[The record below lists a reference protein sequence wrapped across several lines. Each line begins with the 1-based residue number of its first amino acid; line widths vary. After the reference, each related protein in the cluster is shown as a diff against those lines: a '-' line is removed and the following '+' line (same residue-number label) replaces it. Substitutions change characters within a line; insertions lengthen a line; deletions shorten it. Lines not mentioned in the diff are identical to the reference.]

1 MRKTNAATGGKL
13 LGLYLHIPFC
23 VKKCAYCDFYS
34 ITDASLK
41 ADYTAALIRDIKAYG
56 ERCSGYTVDTV
67 YIGGGTPTCLGAGY
81 LSEILQAVGACF
93 AIAENAEITVECNP
107 ESTDQ
112 AVLEAMHKHGVN
124 RLSFGV
130 QAAHDTELKRIGRIH
145 DFAQAQAAVELARQC
160 GFTNI
165 SLDLMYGLPDQTQ
178 AQFLDSVTQCL
189 TLNPQHFVVLR
200 DSNWSLQHRWDVKI
214 RFCRMTTR
222 RQIPILP
229 CADCSA
235 GTASST
241 MKYQIS
247 QNRVFVPGIISNTGI
262 FPTISDWTGR
272 PFFPEWPPVRVCPGY
287 QGLYQR

>member
-189 TLNPQHFVVLR
+189 TLNP
-200 DSNWSLQHRWDVKI
+200 SI
-214 RFCRMTTR
+214 
-222 RQIPILP
+222 
-229 CADCSA
+229 
-235 GTASST
+235 
-241 MKYQIS
+241 
-247 QNRVFVPGIISNTGI
+247 
-262 FPTISDWTGR
+262 
-272 PFFPEWPPVRVCPGY
+272 VCY
-287 QGLYQR
+287 GLN

>member
-1 MRKTNAATGGKL
+1 MKKTNAATGGKP

-145 DFAQAQAAVELARQC
+145 DFAQAQAAVEAC
-160 GFTNI
+160 
-165 SLDLMYGLPDQTQ
+165 
-178 AQFLDSVTQCL
+178 
-189 TLNPQHFVVLR
+189 
-200 DSNWSLQHRWDVKI
+200 
-214 RFCRMTTR
+214 
-222 RQIPILP
+222 
-229 CADCSA
+229 
-235 GTASST
+235 TA
-241 MKYQIS
+241 
-247 QNRVFVPGIISNTGI
+247 
-262 FPTISDWTGR
+262 
-272 PFFPEWPPVRVCPGY
+272 VR
-287 QGLYQR
+287 LYQHQP

>member
-1 MRKTNAATGGKL
+1 MRKDVLAKCYGGDITRKKKLLEKQKEGKKKMRALGTVQLPTEAFMAVLKLDEETNAATGGKL

-112 AVLEAMHKHGVN
+112 AVLEPCISTASTGS
-124 RLSFGV
+124 RL
-130 QAAHDTELKRIGRIH
+130 ACRRRT
-145 DFAQAQAAVELARQC
+145 
-160 GFTNI
+160 TP
-165 SLDLMYGLPDQTQ
+165 SLNASAYPRL
-178 AQFLDSVTQCL
+178 C
-189 TLNPQHFVVLR
+189 
-200 DSNWSLQHRWDVKI
+200 
-214 RFCRMTTR
+214 
-222 RQIPILP
+222 
-229 CADCSA
+229 A
-235 GTASST
+235 GTGSRRTRTA
-241 MKYQIS
+241 
-247 QNRVFVPGIISNTGI
+247 
-262 FPTISDWTGR
+262 
-272 PFFPEWPPVRVCPGY
+272 VR
-287 QGLYQR
+287 LYQHQP

>member
-1 MRKTNAATGGKL
+1 MDGKP

-81 LSEILQAVGACF
+81 LSEILQAVGVCF

-112 AVLEAMHKHGVN
+112 AVLEAMHKYGVN

-145 DFAQAQAAVELARQC
+145 DFAQAQAAVQLATLM
-160 GFTNI
+160 GMAYAVI
-165 SLDLMYGLPDQTQ
+165 SLVFTRQMVAFFQLTDPEAQT
-178 AQFLDSVTQCL
+178 AGAVSRLGNAVFDVESAA
-189 TLNPQHFVVLR
+189 FVVLR
-200 DSNWSLQHRWDVKI
+200 TQTGACNTD
-214 RFCRMTTR
+214 
-222 RQIPILP
+222 
-229 CADCSA
+229 
-235 GTASST
+235 GT
-241 MKYQIS
+241 
-247 QNRVFVPGIISNTGI
+247 
-262 FPTISDWTGR
+262 
-272 PFFPEWPPVRVCPGY
+272 
-287 QGLYQR
+287 